1 MLRDLTSGTTATRQV
16 QESTCHTSA
25 AMVTHRAALV
35 VAIEAHAIAIADTAE
50 INVAVAAV
58 AIMIER
64 HTDRVV

>member
-1 MLRDLTSGTTATRQV
+1 
-16 QESTCHTSA
+16 
-25 AMVTHRAALV
+25 MVTHRAALV

-64 HTDRVV
+64 HTDRVVCHGAAGAV